1 MAQPIRE
8 LHSETNKEVITLLLH
23 QLNIII
29 LHMCSCNIVPVSIET
44 KLAKVLDIGTSALHC
59 KSPPPP
65 TIPYFVHVHTQN
77 GQQICEHKSLNIR
90 VWRMIKFSNIQRMT
104 ITEAAF
110 TLP

>member
-59 KSPPPP
+59 KPPHSIFCPCAYSEWATNLQP
-65 TIPYFVHVHTQN
+65 
-77 GQQICEHKSLNIR
+77 
-90 VWRMIKFSNIQRMT
+90 
-104 ITEAAF
+104 
-110 TLP
+110 

>member
-59 KSPPPP
+59 KSLWLYGSS
-65 TIPYFVHVHTQN
+65 ISYSFLLLS
-77 GQQICEHKSLNIR
+77 C
-90 VWRMIKFSNIQRMT
+90 MY
-104 ITEAAF
+104 
-110 TLP
+110 